1 MICVRVVAVN
11 TGWYS
16 VHVTV
21 SISLEQ
27 IVLAG
32 CCIDLFERFEE
43 NTLN

>member
-27 IVLAG
+27 IVLTDPES
-32 CCIDLFERFEE
+32 CIEVWR
-43 NTLN
+43 